1 MLRRFTAA
9 LLATAALA
17 GTASL
22 ASAADLSVRRSITR
36 TPEIITAAPAWTW
49 TGFYGGVNVGYAWS
63 SGSDPNFTSNMSG
76 VIGGGQLG
84 YNWQTGMFVLG
95 IEGDFQG
102 SDQHRSDTGVLG
114 GLTYTVD
121 RRIPWF
127 ATLRGR
133 AGITTGPML
142 FYFTGGGAWLNYQ
155 LTSTTAGFGS
165 VSDNATTTAWTI
177 GGGAEW
183 MFAPRWSA
191 KLEYL
196 YLDGRDR
203 SVVLNGNTFT
213 GRARDNV
220 VRVGVN
226 YHF

>member
-1 MLRRFTAA
+1 MLKRVTIL
-9 LLATAALA
+9 LLASAAVA
-17 GTASL
+17 ASASL
-22 ASAADLSVRRSITR
+22 ASAADLSVRRQQT
-36 TPEIITAAPAWTW
+36 TAAPIIVPPALTW
-49 TGFYGGVNVGYAWS
+49 TGFYVGANVGYGWS
-63 SGSDPNFTSNMSG
+63 SGSDPSFTSDLNG

-84 YNWQTGMFVLG
+84 YNWQTGPLVIG

-102 SDQHRSDTGVLG
+102 SGQHRSDTGTIG
-114 GLTYTVD
+114 ATTYTVD

-133 AGITTGPML
+133 IGYAPGPLM
-142 FYFTGGGAWLNYQ
+142 FYFTGGGAWLNYE
-155 LTSTTAGFGS
+155 LSSTAAGTT

-183 MFAPRWSA
+183 MFAPKWSA

-203 SVVLNGNTFT
+203 SVTLLGNTFT
-213 GRARDNV
+213 GRARDNII
-220 VRVGVN
+220 RVGVN

>member
-1 MLRRFTAA
+1 MLKRFATG
-9 LLATAALA
+9 LLAGAAIV
-17 GTASL
+17 GGISM
-22 ASAADLSVRRSITR
+22 ASAADLSVRTR
-36 TPEIITAAPAWTW
+36 TAAPAPVYAPVPALTW
-49 TGFYGGVNVGYAWS
+49 TGFYGGVNVGYGWS
-63 SGSDPNFTSNMSG
+63 SGADPNFTSNMGG

-84 YNWQTGMFVLG
+84 YNWQTGMFVVG

-102 SDQHRSDTGVLG
+102 SDQHHTDTGTIG
-114 GLTYTVD
+114 GTPFTVD

-127 ATLRGR
+127 GTLRGR
-133 AGITTGPML
+133 VGVTTGPVL

-155 LTSTTAGFGS
+155 LSSTSGGTT

-183 MFAPRWSA
+183 MFAPKWSA

-196 YLDGRDR
+196 FLDGRDR
-203 SVVLNGNTFT
+203 SVTLLGNTFT

-220 VRVGVN
+220 VRVGIN